1 MRKFGIALYTIFA
14 ILFAG
19 LPVYV
24 LAMSS
29 KAIERTYEN
38 FGPELNVA
46 VGIAAALLLL
56 HLIPKNFFRIPDL
69 IMAALWI
76 IAGSRFRMSCF
87 ENLQGYMLMKY
98 DFADVLRSAGGE
110 ALLKEEIFTHW
121 AFYPRLIAVW
131 NTQRGYSGD
140 SYEGAVYLNAII
152 GGFTVAMVYLIA
164 ARIFKRQRAANTAAA
179 ITCFW
184 PLFAYYS
191 AVTSNEHP
199 AMLFMLLASFFAICA
214 WQAAES
220 AISQQSGAVSIK
232 DMLLSGKMLKTAI
245 YLLCA
250 GICAG
255 IADLFKQFSP
265 IFLVA
270 CAAAGAVFLLI
281 GDSSRTAPGEV
292 SGQKKSLLRSFAAL
306 ALALLMMAVCAGGL
320 RMGALNWLEKRV
332 GRPVCRDASAHFLWI
347 GLNSAGG
354 GMWTREEGIK
364 VYELAD
370 KYEGDY
376 DRVMDELSSLLK
388 EDLRQN
394 SDKLPETLKAK
405 MEEDWSADTALSKW
419 LRSLYDEERAWEEA
433 HPGQTI
439 NWEVPRVERDLY
451 DFDPGNVISKASS
464 AMYMTVMGAIA
475 VGAFAALF
483 APFRRPEHMY
493 FRLLFYGYAL
503 VFLLSEAQGRYQ
515 VVLFPVFALLA
526 AAAVEDL
533 SSFVIEFFK
542 GKVKESRECNV

>member
-29 KAIERTYEN
+29 KAIDRTYED
-38 FGPELNVA
+38 FGPELSIA
-46 VGIAAALLLL
+46 IGIAAALLLL
-56 HLIPKNFFRIPDL
+56 HLIPKNFFRIPDPT
-69 IMAALWI
+69 MAALWI
-76 IAGSRFRMSCF
+76 IAGTRFRMSCF
-87 ENLQGYMLMKY
+87 DKLQGYMLMKY
-98 DFADVLRSAGGE
+98 DFADVLKSAGGE
-110 ALLKEEIFTHW
+110 MLLKEEIFTHW

-131 NTQRGYSGD
+131 NTQRGYPGD

-152 GGFTVAMVYLIA
+152 GGLIVAMVYLIA

-179 ITCFW
+179 IICFW

-214 WQAAES
+214 WQSAENTIS
-220 AISQQSGAVSIK
+220 AQNGEASIK
-232 DMLLSGKMLKTAI
+232 DMLSSGKVLKTAI
-245 YLLCA
+245 YLICAGLCA
-250 GICAG
+250 GA
-255 IADLFKQFSP
+255 ADLFKQFSP

-281 GDSSRTAPGEV
+281 GEAKGKR
-292 SGQKKSLLRSFAAL
+292 FAAL
-306 ALALLMMAVCAGGL
+306 ALAIVVMAVCAGGI
-320 RMGALNWLEKRV
+320 RTGALNWLDKRV
-332 GRPVCRDASAHFLWI
+332 GRSVCRDASAHFLWI

-354 GMWTREEGIK
+354 GMWTREEGLK

-370 KYEGDY
+370 KYDGDY
-376 DRVMDELSSLLK
+376 DRVMDELSTLLK
-388 EDLRQN
+388 EDLRRN
-394 SDKLPETLKAK
+394 SDKLPETLSAK

-419 LRSLYDEERAWEEA
+419 LRALYDEERAWEEA

-464 AMYMTVMGAIA
+464 AMYMAVMGAIA

-483 APFRRPEHMY
+483 APFRRPEQMY

>member
-14 ILFAG
+14 VLFAG

-24 LAMSS
+24 LVMSS
-29 KAIERTYEN
+29 KAIERTYED
-38 FGPELNVA
+38 FGPELNIA
-46 VGIAAALLLL
+46 IGIAAAVLLL
-56 HLIPKNFFRIPDL
+56 HLIPKNFFRIPDP
-69 IMAALWI
+69 IMALLWI
-76 IAGSRFRMSCF
+76 IAGTRFRMSCF

-110 ALLKEEIFTHW
+110 ALIKEEIFTHW

-131 NTQRGYSGD
+131 NTQRGEAGD

-152 GGFTVAMVYLIA
+152 GGLIVAVVYLIG

-179 ITCFW
+179 INCFW

-191 AVTSNEHP
+191 AITSNEHP

-232 DMLLSGKMLKTAI
+232 GMLLSKKTLGGAI
-245 YLLCA
+245 CLLCA
-250 GICAG
+250 GFCAG
-255 IADLFKQFSP
+255 AADIFKQFSP

-270 CAAAGAVFLLI
+270 CAATGVVFLLI
-281 GDSSRTAPGEV
+281 GDSSKAVPGEAA
-292 SGQKKSLLRSFAAL
+292 GKKPLRFAAL
-306 ALALLMMAVCAGGL
+306 ALAIVIMTACAGGL
-320 RMGALNWLEKRV
+320 RGGALNWLEKRV
-332 GRPVCRDASAHFLWI
+332 GRPVCRNASAHFLWI
-347 GLNSAGG
+347 GLNSAGE
-354 GMWTREEGIK
+354 GMWTREEGMK

-370 KYEGDY
+370 KYDGDY
-376 DRVMDELSSLLK
+376 DRVMDELSLLLK
-388 EDLRQN
+388 EDLKAN
-394 SDKLPETLKAK
+394 SDKLPETLSAK

-419 LRSLYDEERAWEEA
+419 MRSLYDEERAWEDA
-433 HPGQTI
+433 HPGKTI
-439 NWEVPRVERDLY
+439 NWEVPRSERDLY
-451 DFDPGNVISKASS
+451 DFDPGNVISKASA
-464 AMYMTVMGAIA
+464 AMYMAVMGAVA
-475 VGAFAALF
+475 VGALIGLF
-483 APFRRPEHMY
+483 APFRKPAQMY

-515 VVLFPVFALLA
+515 VVLFPVFAVLA

-542 GKVKESRECNV
+542 GKINKSGGMQCIN